1 VTRRGGAASRP
12 AGFGIRDARVSD
24 AASLARLATQLGYP
38 TTEAEAGRRAADV
51 LGRPG
56 HRVLVAE
63 DGGEVVGWIHVAPGL
78 SLESDPSAEVAGLVV
93 DEAFRGVGIGARLLV
108 EAEAWAAREGYGLMR
123 VRSNV
128 KRNRARRFYERAGF
142 TVTKRQ
148 RNFEKRLEG
157 TGGAG

>member
-1 VTRRGGAASRP
+1 MIREAA
-12 AGFGIRDARVSD
+12 VSD

-38 TTEAEAGRRAADV
+38 TTEAEAGRRAAAI
-51 LGRPG
+51 LGLPE

-63 DGGEVVGWIHVAPGL
+63 SDGEVVGWIHVAP
-78 SLESDPSAEVAGLVV
+78 SFTLESDPSAEIAGLVV
-93 DEAFRGVGIGARLLV
+93 DEAFRGMGIGARLIA
-108 EAEAWAAREGYGLMR
+108 EAEAWAASRGYGLMR

-142 TVTKRQ
+142 AVTKRQ

-157 TGGAG
+157 TLAAG

>member
-1 VTRRGGAASRP
+1 MSRP
-12 AGFGIRDARVSD
+12 AGIAIRDARVSD

-38 TTEAEAGRRAADV
+38 TTEEEAGSRAAAV
-51 LGRPG
+51 LGRPD

-63 DGGEVVGWIHVAPGL
+63 ERGEVLGWIHVAP
-78 SLESDPSAEVAGLVV
+78 SVTLESDPSAEIAGLVI
-93 DEAFRGVGIGARLLV
+93 DEGCRGRGIGARLLA
-108 EAEAWAAREGYGLMR
+108 EAQAWAAGEGYGLIR

-128 KRNRARRFYERAGF
+128 KRDRARRFYERAGF

-157 TGGAG
+157 IGREG

>member
-1 VTRRGGAASRP
+1 MSRREIA
-12 AGFGIRDARVSD
+12 IRDASVTD

-38 TTEAEAGRRAADV
+38 TTEEEAGQRAAAV
-51 LGRPG
+51 LGQSR

-63 DGGEVVGWIHVAPGL
+63 HDGQVVGWIHVAP
-78 SLESDPSAEVAGLVV
+78 SITLESDPSAEIAGLVV
-93 DEAFRGVGIGARLLV
+93 DEGFRGQRIGARLV
-108 EAEAWAAREGYGLMR
+108 AEAEAWAAGEGYGLMR

-157 TGGAG
+157 TRRAG

>member
-1 VTRRGGAASRP
+1 MGRP
-12 AGFGIRDARVSD
+12 AGFVIRDARVSD

-38 TTEAEAGRRAADV
+38 TTEAEAGRRAAAV
-51 LGRPG
+51 LGRPD

-63 DGGEVVGWIHVAPGL
+63 DGGEMVGWIHVAP
-78 SLESDPSAEVAGLVV
+78 SVTLESDPSAEIAGLVV
-93 DEAFRGVGIGARLLV
+93 DGRSRGRGVGARLV
-108 EAEAWAAREGYGLMR
+108 AEAEAWAVTQGYGLMR

-157 TGGAG
+157 TRRDG

>member
-1 VTRRGGAASRP
+1 MSRSGGIA
-12 AGFGIRDARVSD
+12 IREADVSD

-38 TTEAEAGRRAADV
+38 TTTAEAEQRAAAV
-51 LGRPG
+51 LGRPE
-56 HRVLVAE
+56 HLVLVAE
-63 DGGEVVGWIHVAPGL
+63 EGGDVVGWVHVAP
-78 SLESDPSAEVAGLVV
+78 SVTLESDPSAEVAGLVV
-93 DEAFRGVGIGARLLV
+93 DEEFRGRAIGARLIA
-108 EAEAWAAREGYGLMR
+108 EAEAWAARQGYGLMR

-157 TGGAG
+157 ARRAG

>member
-1 VTRRGGAASRP
+1 MIPREGDCTIREAAVT
-12 AGFGIRDARVSD
+12 DAP
-24 AASLARLATQLGYP
+24 SLARLATQLGYP
-38 TTEAEAGRRAADV
+38 TTEAEAGQRAAAI
-51 LGRPG
+51 LGLPA

-63 DGGEVVGWIHVAPGL
+63 NDGEVVGWIHVAP
-78 SLESDPSAEVAGLVV
+78 SVTLESDPSAEIAGLVV
-93 DEAFRGVGIGARLLV
+93 DEAFRGSGIGARLIT
-108 EAEAWAAREGYGLMR
+108 EAEAWAASQGYVLMR

-157 TGGAG
+157 TGRAG

>member
-1 VTRRGGAASRP
+1 MSRRGIA
-12 AGFGIRDARVSD
+12 IRDASVSD

-38 TTEAEAGRRAADV
+38 TTEAEAGQRAAAI
-51 LGRPG
+51 LRRPG

-63 DGGEVVGWIHVAPGL
+63 ENGEVVGWIHVAP
-78 SLESDPSAEVAGLVV
+78 SITLESDPSAEIAGLVV
-93 DEAFRGVGIGARLLV
+93 DDRSRGRGIGARLIA
-108 EAEAWAAREGYGLMR
+108 EAEAWAAGEGYGVMR

-128 KRNRARRFYERAGF
+128 KRERARRFYERAGY

-157 TGGAG
+157 MGRAG